1 MMKEE
6 IWEAR
11 TKKLPAIR
19 QTPLYKWRIRTRRLM
34 WNRTPIQQAKF
45 ADEAPLRPGLFRL
58 RRRLLRGTFFSGFLE
73 LARALLPR
81 HHRLQLASA
90 ARHNEPPLTV
100 TTAARIGSSTDDRS
114 TPPFL

>member
-11 TKKLPAIR
+11 TKKLPTVR
-19 QTPLYKWRIRTRRLM
+19 QTPLYKWRIRMRRLM

-45 ADEAPLRPGLFRL
+45 GDEAPLRPGLFRL
-58 RRRLLRGTFFSGFLE
+58 QRPLLRGTFFNGFLE
-73 LARALLPR
+73 LASARLRR
-81 HHRLQLASA
+81 HLRLQLASV
-90 ARHNEPPLTV
+90 ARHNEPPV
-100 TTAARIGSSTDDRS
+100 SVSSAARIDSSADDRS